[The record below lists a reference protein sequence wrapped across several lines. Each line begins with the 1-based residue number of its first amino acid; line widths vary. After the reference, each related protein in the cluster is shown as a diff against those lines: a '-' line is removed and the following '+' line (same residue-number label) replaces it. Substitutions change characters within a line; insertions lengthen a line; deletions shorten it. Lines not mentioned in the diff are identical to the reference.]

1 MRVSGNSE
9 THRYTLVHASRN
21 TIQIVLTNVFTGSP
35 RRGVT
40 SLAAI
45 AKVMSA
51 EAAAAAEAVAVER
64 GGSQARVT
72 HMT

>member
-1 MRVSGNSE
+1 MAIWGIYLLILE
-9 THRYTLVHASRN
+9 A
-21 TIQIVLTNVFTGSP
+21 P
-35 RRGVT
+35 KGVT

-51 EAAAAAEAVAVER
+51 EAAAAAVAVAVER
-64 GGSQARVT
+64 GDSQARVT